1 MILKSFKTINEIV
14 FVSSISLK
22 LGYKYLKSNKGGIF
36 SFTTLLA
43 IVGLSIGISSLIV
56 VTSVMNGFEKELE
69 NRILGVIPH
78 SVLVSNA
85 PLDYELLIKKVKDSN
100 EIIDAAPYISFQ
112 GLISSSYNSKG
123 VSVIGIDSDYE
134 RNMSIIPEYMILGSL
149 ENLNEKNSIVIGS
162 LLAANLGVY
171 AGDEINITTSDIRT
185 SIIGSYPISVNLK
198 IVGIYELKTEI
209 DQYMTFISHETA
221 QKLKNLKTNQTI
233 SIRLKTKN
241 LFEADR
247 ISANVITAI
256 NQEDLSIFHGSLHG
270 TLFEAIKFEKL
281 LISLMLFLIV
291 AVASILVLST
301 VVMTVKSKEREIGI
315 LQTIGATKRQII
327 LIFFTQGIFVSF
339 IGIFIGLIL
348 GFICT
353 LNLNNLI
360 SLIESILGRNLLEA
374 YFINY
379 FPYYIDYFQI
389 LIICFISLIISLCA
403 SLIPSFRAVK
413 LNPVEILRH
422 E

>member
-1 MILKSFKTINEIV
+1 M
-14 FVSSISLK
+14 SSISLK
-22 LGYKYLKSNKGGIF
+22 LGYKYLKSNKGGLF

-78 SVLVSNA
+78 SILVSND
-85 PLDYELLIKKVKDSN
+85 PINDYELLIKKAKDN
-100 EIIDAAPYISFQ
+100 NKIIDAAPYISIQ
-112 GLISSSYNSKG
+112 GLISSSYYSKG

-134 RNMSIIPEYMILGSL
+134 KNMSIIPEYMITGSL
-149 ENLNEKNSIVIGS
+149 ENLNERNSIVIGS

-171 AGDEINITTSDIRT
+171 AGDEINITTSDIKT

-221 QKLKNLKTNQTI
+221 QKLKNLKKNQTS
-233 SIRLKTKN
+233 SIRLKTIN

-247 ISANVITAI
+247 ISVNVISSI
-256 NQEDLSIFHGSLHG
+256 DQENLSYISWKSTHG

-301 VVMTVKSKEREIGI
+301 VVMTVKSKEREVGI

-327 LIFFTQGIFVSF
+327 LIFFTQGIFVTL

-360 SLIESILGRNLLEA
+360 SLIETLLGRNLLEA

-379 FPYYIDYFQI
+379 FPYHIDYFQI
-389 LIICFISLIISLCA
+389 FIICFISLIISLCA
-403 SLIPSFRAVK
+403 SLIPSFRAVR

>member
-1 MILKSFKTINEIV
+1 M
-14 FVSSISLK
+14 SSISLK
-22 LGYKYLKSNKGGIF
+22 LAYKYLKSNKGGIF

-43 IVGLSIGISSLIV
+43 IVGLSIGISSHIV

-78 SVLVSNA
+78 SVLVSND
-85 PLDYELLIKKVKDSN
+85 PINDYELLIKKVNENK
-100 EIIDAAPYISFQ
+100 EIIDAAPYISIQ
-112 GLISSSYNSKG
+112 GLISSSYDSKG
-123 VSVIGIDSDYE
+123 VSVIGIDSEYE
-134 RNMSIIPEYMILGSL
+134 KNMSIIPDYMILGSL
-149 ENLNEKNSIVIGS
+149 ENLNDKNSIVIGS

-171 AGDEINITTSDIRT
+171 VGDEINITTSDIKT

-221 QKLKNLKTNQTI
+221 QKLKNLKRNQTI
-233 SIRLKTKN
+233 SIRLKTNN

-247 ISANVITAI
+247 ISENVITTI
-256 NQEDLSIFHGSLHG
+256 DEEDLSYISWKSSHG

-315 LQTIGATKRQII
+315 LQTIGASKRQII
-327 LIFFTQGIFVSF
+327 LIFFTQGVFVSF
-339 IGIFIGLIL
+339 IGILIGLIL

-360 SLIESILGRNLLEA
+360 SLIEILLGRNLLEA

-389 LIICFISLIISLCA
+389 FIICFTSLILSLCA

>member
-1 MILKSFKTINEIV
+1 M
-14 FVSSISLK
+14 SSISLK
-22 LGYKYLKSNKGGIF
+22 LGYKYLKSNKGGLF

-78 SVLVSNA
+78 SILVSND
-85 PLDYELLIKKVKDSN
+85 PINDYKFLIDEVKYN
-100 EIIDAAPYISFQ
+100 KEIIDASPYISIQ
-112 GLISSSYNSKG
+112 GLISSSYESKG
-123 VSVIGIDSDYE
+123 VSIIGIDADNE
-134 RNMSIIPEYMILGSL
+134 TNMSIVPDYMLLGSL

-162 LLAANLGVY
+162 ILAANLGVY
-171 AGDEINITTSDIRT
+171 AGDEINITTSDIKT

-221 QKLKNLKTNQTI
+221 QKLKNLEKNQTI

-247 ISANVITAI
+247 ISAEVIEEMASI
-256 NQEDLSIFHGSLHG
+256 PYGNYDGLSYISWKSSHG

-281 LISLMLFLIV
+281 LISLMLFLII

-327 LIFFTQGIFVSF
+327 LIFFTQGLFVSF
-339 IGIFIGLIL
+339 LGIIIGLIL

-360 SLIESILGRNLLEA
+360 SFIETLLGRSLLEA

-379 FPYYIDYFQI
+379 FPYYIDYIQI

-403 SLIPSFRAVK
+403 SLIPSFRAVR
-413 LNPVEILRH
+413 LNPKEILRH

>member
-1 MILKSFKTINEIV
+1 M
-14 FVSSISLK
+14 SSISLK

-78 SVLVSNA
+78 SVLVSND
-85 PLDYELLIKKVKDSN
+85 PINDYELLIKKVNENK
-100 EIIDAAPYISFQ
+100 EIIDAAPYISIQ
-112 GLISSSYNSKG
+112 GLISSSYDSKG

-134 RNMSIIPEYMILGSL
+134 KKMSIIPDYMILGSL

-171 AGDEINITTSDIRT
+171 VGDEINITTSDIKT

-221 QKLKNLKTNQTI
+221 QKLKNLKRNQTI
-233 SIRLKTKN
+233 SIRLKTNN

-247 ISANVITAI
+247 ISENVITTI
-256 NQEDLSIFHGSLHG
+256 DEEDLSYISWKSSHG

-339 IGIFIGLIL
+339 IGILIGLIL

-360 SLIESILGRNLLEA
+360 SLIEILLGRNLLEA

-389 LIICFISLIISLCA
+389 FIICFTSLILSLCA

>member
-1 MILKSFKTINEIV
+1 M
-14 FVSSISLK
+14 SSISLK

-85 PLDYELLIKKVKDSN
+85 PINDYELLLKKVNDNK
-100 EIIDAAPYISFQ
+100 EIIDAAPYISIQ
-112 GLISSSYNSKG
+112 GLISSSYESRG

-134 RNMSIIPEYMILGSL
+134 KNMSIIPDYMILGSL

-171 AGDEINITTSDIRT
+171 VGDEINITTSDIKT
-185 SIIGSYPISVNLK
+185 SIIGSYPVSVNLK

-221 QKLKNLKTNQTI
+221 QKLKNLKRNQTI
-233 SIRLKTKN
+233 SIRLKTNN

-247 ISANVITAI
+247 ISENVITTI
-256 NQEDLSIFHGSLHG
+256 DEEDLSYISWKSSHG

-339 IGIFIGLIL
+339 IGILIGLIL

-360 SLIESILGRNLLEA
+360 SLIEILLGRNLLEA

-389 LIICFISLIISLCA
+389 FIICFTSLILSLCA

>member
-1 MILKSFKTINEIV
+1 M
-14 FVSSISLK
+14 SSISLK

-78 SVLVSNA
+78 SVLVSND
-85 PLDYELLIKKVKDSN
+85 PINDYELLIKKVNENK
-100 EIIDAAPYISFQ
+100 EIIDAAPYISIQ
-112 GLISSSYNSKG
+112 GLISSSYDSKG

-134 RNMSIIPEYMILGSL
+134 KNMSIIPDYMILGSL

-171 AGDEINITTSDIRT
+171 VGDEINITTSDIKT

-221 QKLKNLKTNQTI
+221 QKLKNLKRNQTI
-233 SIRLKTKN
+233 SIRLKTNN

-247 ISANVITAI
+247 ISENVITTI
-256 NQEDLSIFHGSLHG
+256 DEEDLSYISWKSSHG

-339 IGIFIGLIL
+339 IGILIGLIL

-360 SLIESILGRNLLEA
+360 SFIEILLGRNLLEA

-379 FPYYIDYFQI
+379 FPYYIDYKQI
-389 LIICFISLIISLCA
+389 FIICFTSLIISLCA